1 MEELKTKIQKVQWQM
16 TDILDDL
23 TALSKEKLGYKYEGI
38 KEAESYWKDCL
49 DWLVGSLNDIE
60 SPDEDDEE

>member
-1 MEELKTKIQKVQWQM
+1 MEELKTKIQKVQNEM
-16 TDILDDL
+16 TDILEGL

-49 DWLVGSLNDIE
+49 DWLDGSLDDIE
-60 SPDEDDEE
+60 SPNE

>member
-1 MEELKTKIQKVQWQM
+1 MEDLKIKIQKMQWQM
-16 TDILDDL
+16 TDILEGL

-49 DWLVGSLNDIE
+49 DWIKGSIDDIE
-60 SPDEDDEE
+60 SPDLDDEE